1 MKREKFNIL
10 NIILD
15 KTIFGFFIVLIS
27 LTLNFAFSQNSF
39 AEYYKATLSASI
51 NENTAVI
58 DGTEA
63 IESSSETAE
72 HAINLKVKTTNK
84 TGYTATLSA
93 KTDETALLN
102 TNPAITTKISSISS
116 VSSLS
121 NLPANTWGYSF
132 NTNTDF
138 NPIPALSTPA
148 NLIHTTEKSTS
159 EENHTIKLGMKLN
172 SSLKPG
178 NYENKLIISVVSNP
192 YTPKAIMT
200 EGPDFNTKLK
210 SLETATNKIEHF
222 KKSPVA
228 PAASMNA
235 VNIDDDESECEIKLW
250 LDPSDKT
257 AYYYAEPEKVYLNK
271 KSNEMF
277 FSKSDEQKIK
287 NILEIDLSHFDTSEV
302 TNMGGMFYG
311 MSNLTTLNVSHF
323 DTSKVTNMGL
333 MFYGMRDLSA
343 LNLSSFN
350 TSQVT
355 DMHNM
360 FYGMSNL
367 TTLNVSH
374 FDTSKV
380 TNMGLMFYGM
390 RDLSALN
397 LSSFNTS
404 QVTDMH
410 NMFYGMSNLTTLNVS
425 HFDTSKVTNMGLMFY
440 GMSGLTSLD
449 LSNFDTSKVTN
460 MGNMFSSMTN
470 LTSLN
475 LSSFNT
481 SKVTDMGFMFYGIP
495 NLTSLDLSNFD
506 TSKTTKMS
514 FMFYGMRKLTAL
526 NLSSFNTSQVTDMSG
541 MFSSMPSLTSLNL
554 SHFDTSKVTDM
565 HFMFRD
571 TSNLTSLDLSNFDTS
586 KVTDMNNMF
595 RNMSSITSLDLSHF
609 DTSKVT
615 DMENMFSD
623 MSNLTSLD
631 LSNFDTSQVTDMNGL
646 FGLRDV
652 DKLNDKLETIYVN
665 NDFNTDKVINFLA
678 MFENR
683 MKLRG
688 GNGSFSAAPGAAD
701 LTWLRVDRPGVQG
714 YFTRKP

>member
-15 KTIFGFFIVLIS
+15 KTIFGFLIVLIS

-39 AEYYKATLSASI
+39 AEYYKATLSASV

-121 NLPANTWGYSF
+121 DLPANTWGYSF

-148 NLIHTTEKSTS
+148 NLIHTTEKSAS

-178 NYENKLIISVVSNP
+178 NYENRLIISVVSNP

-250 LDPSDKT
+250 LDPTDKT
-257 AYYYAEPEKVYLNK
+257 AYYYTEPEKVYLNK

-287 NILEIDLSHFDTSEV
+287 NILEIDLSNFDTSEA
-302 TNMGGMFYG
+302 TNMSNMFYG
-311 MSNLTTLNVSHF
+311 MSNLTTLNLSNF
-323 DTSKVTNMGL
+323 DTSKVTDMSL
-333 MFYGMRDLSA
+333 MFYDMRNLTS
-343 LNLSSFN
+343 LNLSNFD
-350 TSQVT
+350 TSKVT

-367 TTLNVSH
+367 TTLNLSN

-380 TNMGLMFYGM
+380 TSMGL
-390 RDLSALN
+390 
-397 LSSFNTS
+397 
-404 QVTDMH
+404 
-410 NMFYGMSNLTTLNVS
+410 MFYGMSNLTT
-425 HFDTSKVTNMGLMFY
+425 
-440 GMSGLTSLD
+440 LD

-565 HFMFRD
+565 HNMFYGM
-571 TSNLTSLDLSNFDTS
+571 SNLTTLNLSNFDTS
-586 KVTDMNNMF
+586 KVTDMNYMF
-595 RNMSSITSLDLSHF
+595 HNTSSLTSLNLSNF

-615 DMENMFSD
+615 NMEAMFSD
-623 MSNLTSLD
+623 MSGLTSLD
-631 LSNFDTSQVTDMNGL
+631 LSNFGTSQVTNMENM
-646 FGLRDV
+646 FSLRDE

-665 NDFNTDKVINFLA
+665 NDFDTAKVINFLA
-678 MFENR
+678 MFVNR
-683 MKLRG
+683 KKLRG
-688 GNGSFSAAPGAAD
+688 GNGSFLAAPGAAD

>member
-1 MKREKFNIL
+1 MKREKFGIL
-10 NIILD
+10 SIILD

-39 AEYYKATLSASI
+39 AEYYKATLSASV

-72 HAINLKVKTTNK
+72 HNINLKVKTTNK

-302 TNMGGMFYG
+302 T
-311 MSNLTTLNVSHF
+311 
-323 DTSKVTNMGL
+323 
-333 MFYGMRDLSA
+333 
-343 LNLSSFN
+343 
-350 TSQVT
+350 

-440 GMSGLTSLD
+440 GMSSLTSLD

-506 TSKTTKMS
+506 TSKTTKMN

-665 NDFNTDKVINFLA
+665 NDFNTAKVINFSA